1 VRRPRRA
8 MKLPRQWRLATIVAS
23 LLCMCAA
30 ATVVAGNG
38 LGAAIQIGYNNMS
51 LQHQTTWQS
60 STAAVGKNVLQV
72 FNNATSGASRA
83 LYALSKSPV
92 AASLLA
98 YNLGGGPAAQL
109 WVRPDS
115 GSANSATIAPIW
127 TNGRGRV
134 VNLNADLLDGVEGS
148 AYARSTWVIRDVTV
162 GAANGNVTS
171 ASSNCN
177 AGEVAV
183 GGGVTWSATPT
194 ASQHVAFSTPIGAAG
209 DAPIGWAAGVY
220 NNSGSERPFTVRAI
234 CTPD

>member
-1 VRRPRRA
+1 MNLRDRVIGCTRA
-8 MKLPRQWRLATIVAS
+8 GRVAGVGALVITVLATGNA
-23 LLCMCAA
+23 
-30 ATVVAGNG
+30 VAGNG
-38 LGAAIQIGYNNMS
+38 LGASIQIGFNNMS

-60 STAAVGKNVLQV
+60 STAAVGKNVLQL
-72 FNNATSGASRA
+72 FNNATSGASRG
-83 LYALSKSPV
+83 LYVLSKSP
-92 AASLLA
+92 AAAALLA
-98 YNLGGGPAAQL
+98 YNIGGGPAAQL
-109 WVRPDS
+109 WVKPDS
-115 GSANSATIAPIW
+115 GSANSATIPPIW

-134 VNLNADLLDGVEGS
+134 VNLNADLLDGIDGS

-194 ASQHVAFSTPIGAAG
+194 ASQHVAFSTPTGAAG

-220 NNSGSERPFTVRAI
+220 NNSGSEKPFTVRAI

>member
-1 VRRPRRA
+1 MVRARPPAALRRKWA
-8 MKLPRQWRLATIVAS
+8 VVAS
-23 LLCMCAA
+23 LVAA
-30 ATVVAGNG
+30 LTLLMSSIVAAGNG
-38 LGAAIQIGYNNMS
+38 LGASIQIGFNNMS

-60 STAAVGKNVLQV
+60 STAAVGKNVLQL

-83 LYALSKSPV
+83 LYALSKSPT

-109 WVRPDS
+109 WVKPDS

-134 VNLNADLLDGVEGS
+134 VNLNADLLDGVDGS
-148 AYARSTWVIRDVTV
+148 AYARSTWVIRDVTA
-162 GAANGNVTS
+162 GAANGSVTS
-171 ASSNCN
+171 TASNCN

-209 DAPIGWAAGVY
+209 DSPIGWSAGVY